1 LYREALA
8 KLESG
13 GELMNNSPAVAV
25 RRGVILHQISDQEAS
40 QEAFRL
46 AIRLDPDRS
55 ETYGT
60 IISFLVVNGRLD
72 DAVEFYRLSYNQ
84 DRIRAMWKIYYSLWV
99 EGLARRT
106 GKGSVDLAK
115 GYLESSNGESWQ
127 DHLAKFFCGKISLDD
142 LRKAA
147 KNTGQHVE
155 VDYYGAVIAM
165 ADGKK
170 AEAKKMLAKVIDSN
184 LLGFFEYRMA
194 RQILRDE
201 FK

>member
-1 LYREALA
+1 MTEERSRNAW
-8 KLESG
+8 
-13 GELMNNSPAVAV
+13 
-25 RRGVILHQISDQEAS
+25 EAS

-72 DAVEFYRLSYNQ
+72 DAVEFYRLAYNQ

-99 EGLARRT
+99 EGLSRRT
-106 GKGSVDLAK
+106 GKGSVNLAK
-115 GYLESSNGESWQ
+115 GYLESSEGETWQ
-127 DHLAKFFCGKISLDD
+127 DHLAQFFCGKISLDD

-155 VDYYGAVIAM
+155 VEYYGAILAM
-165 ADGKK
+165 SDGRNGDAK
-170 AEAKKMLAKVIDSN
+170 AMLAKVIDSN

-194 RQILRDE
+194 REILRGE
-201 FK
+201 LK